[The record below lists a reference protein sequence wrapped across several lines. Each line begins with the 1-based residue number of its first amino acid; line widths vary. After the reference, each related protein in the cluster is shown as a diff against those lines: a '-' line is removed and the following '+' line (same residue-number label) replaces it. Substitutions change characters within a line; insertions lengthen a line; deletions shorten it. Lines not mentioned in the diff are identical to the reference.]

1 MPKTE
6 IGADRFLHSH
16 PHYDGRGA
24 LIAIFDSGV
33 DPAAAGLQV
42 SSDGKPKI
50 IDILGCT
57 GSGNIDTSKVVKANA
72 DGCTSGASGAS
83 LVINTSWKNP
93 SERKKK
99 WDEKNQEEI
108 AKAVKQ
114 LTDFDQEHIK
124 VFVKTSR
131 IGLIF

>member
-1 MPKTE
+1 M
-6 IGADRFLHSH
+6 LS
-16 PHYDGRGA
+16 
-24 LIAIFDSGV
+24 DSGV

-93 SERKKK
+93 SGDWHVGYKLVCELFT
-99 WDEKNQEEI
+99 EN
-108 AKAVKQ
+108 
-114 LTDFDQEHIK
+114 L
-124 VFVKTSR
+124 TSR
-131 IGLIF
+131 LMKERRSGMRKTRRKLQRL